1 MQTLLVQYNFQYR
14 YRHRPLS
21 LFTRAPRLSS
31 IKKRSNSVN
40 VTPIPNGLNSSR
52 NGSIRRSREIHK
64 MFDEECECFASDN
77 IRKNDQKYINI
88 AENTE
93 EQSCKNKYD
102 EKLS

>member
-1 MQTLLVQYNFQYR
+1 M
-14 YRHRPLS
+14 
-21 LFTRAPRLSS
+21 
-31 IKKRSNSVN
+31 N
-40 VTPIPNGLNSSR
+40 VTRIANGLNSSR

-88 AENTE
+88 AANTE

-102 EKLS
+102 EKFSW